1 MEGNMENIS
10 VIVPI
15 FHGIK
20 YIDKMI
26 AQLEKCM
33 EKSRNRCAIELLLVN
48 DDPSEQI
55 GAFSS
60 EKINVKVI
68 ETDRNRGIHG
78 ARVRGLNYCTG
89 DYVLF
94 LDQDDIICPDYFN
107 SQLVYLN
114 NKDAVV
120 CKLLHEGRQYYDN
133 RTPFEKVINREF
145 MIGCRNPII
154 SPGQVL
160 LKKNRIPKMWTDIV
174 LKNNGAD
181 DWLLW
186 LCMFSEGS
194 EFAQNPNL
202 LFEHVVEGQN
212 ESVNIQHMENSE
224 NELYEIVAA
233 NGILTGQELENLHD
247 TIKNVAAGRVGT
259 LIKFRRMFF
268 VYDSWLRLMEQ
279 DISISEYLLKRG
291 IKSIAVYGDN
301 QIGKRLYHA
310 LKKEGICVR
319 YFIDMN
325 AEYLEEE
332 IPVYMPVAPLQNVD
346 MVIISLVES
355 IDSIRK
361 TLSGLLG
368 TKIYGIT
375 ELIEEIEKSTK
386 IYLTEG
392 ER

>member
-1 MEGNMENIS
+1 MENIS

-15 FHGIK
+15 FHGRK
-20 YIDKMI
+20 YIDNMI

-33 EKSRNRCAIELLLVN
+33 EKSSNRCTIELLLVN
-48 DDPSEQI
+48 DDPTEQI
-55 GAFSS
+55 GSFSS

-78 ARVRGLNYCTG
+78 ARVRGLNHCTG

-94 LDQDDIICPDYFN
+94 LDQDDIIYPDYIN
-107 SQLVYLN
+107 SQLEHLN

-160 LKKNRIPKMWTDIV
+160 LKKNRIPKIWTDIA

-186 LCMFSEGS
+186 LCMLSEGS
-194 EFAQNPNL
+194 EFALNPNL
-202 LFEHVVEGQN
+202 LFEHVVEGSN
-212 ESVNIQHMENSE
+212 ESANIQHMENSE
-224 NELYEIVAA
+224 KELYEIVTA

-259 LIKFRRMFF
+259 LIKFRKMFF
-268 VYDSWLRLMEQ
+268 VYDAWLRLLEQ
-279 DISISEYLLKRG
+279 DINISEYLLKRG

-301 QIGKRLYHA
+301 QIGKRLYHV
-310 LKKEGICVR
+310 LKKEGICVK

-355 IDSIRK
+355 IDSIKK
-361 TLSGLLG
+361 TLSGLLDA
-368 TKIYGIT
+368 KIYGIT
-375 ELIEEIEKSTK
+375 ELIEEIEKSTR
-386 IYLTEG
+386 IY
-392 ER
+392 

>member
-1 MEGNMENIS
+1 MEKIS

-20 YIDKMI
+20 YIDNMI
-26 AQLEKCM
+26 AQLEKCV
-33 EKSRNRCAIELLLVN
+33 EKSSNRCTIELLLVN
-48 DDPSEQI
+48 DYPAEQI
-55 GAFSS
+55 GYFSS
-60 EKINVKVI
+60 EKINVRVI

-78 ARVRGLNYCTG
+78 ARVRGLNHCTG

-94 LDQDDIICPDYFN
+94 LDQDDIIYPDYFN
-107 SQLVYLN
+107 SQLEHLN
-114 NKDAVV
+114 NKAAVV

-133 RTPFEKVINREF
+133 RTSFEKVLNREF
-145 MIGCRNPII
+145 MIGSRNPII

-160 LKKNRIPKMWTDIV
+160 LKKNRIPKIWTDIA

-194 EFAQNPNL
+194 EFALNPSL

-224 NELYEIVAA
+224 KELYEVVAA

-247 TIKNVAAGRVGT
+247 TIKNVAAGRVAT
-259 LIKFRRMFF
+259 LVKFRRMFF
-268 VYDSWLRLMEQ
+268 VYDAWLRLMEQ

-291 IKSIAVYGDN
+291 INSVAVYGDN

-310 LKKEGICVR
+310 LKKEGICVK

-332 IPVYMPVAPLQNVD
+332 IPVYMPAAPLHNVD

-361 TLSGLLG
+361 TLSGLLD

-375 ELIEEIEKSTK
+375 ELIEEIEKSTR
-386 IYLTEG
+386 IYPTEG